1 MKLFRKGVIYRSIK
15 DKKVLFLAKLFLL
28 KLQLTTELTLATVLC
43 VFIRSEAPLLICL
56 SCKRGIPSS
65 AGSEM
70 FLHQIPPKIIK

>member
-43 VFIRSEAPLLICL
+43 VFIRSEAPL
-56 SCKRGIPSS
+56 
-65 AGSEM
+65 
-70 FLHQIPPKIIK
+70 